1 MEIYPAVD
9 LYEGKVV
16 RLEKGDYSK
25 RKTYSADPKAI
36 AQKWLAAGC
45 AWLHVIDLEGA
56 RSGEIKNWDSLEK
69 ILQAKSSVQFGGGVR
84 REDDI
89 RRLFDLGVK
98 RVILGSKILDR
109 DFLQRVTQK
118 NKKRIALSLDI
129 RGDEVQVEGWL
140 KGSGKSI
147 DDYFLEMKR
156 YPVDCLIVTD
166 IDRDGTLG
174 GMDQKKMR
182 RLLEK
187 SPFPIILSGGVASV
201 QDIQSLANFKNTKLK
216 GVIVGKALYEGKLDL
231 KSVVKLIQGKEN

>member
-16 RLEKGDYSK
+16 RLEKGDYNK
-25 RKTYSADPKAI
+25 CKIYSTDPKAI

-45 AWLHVIDLEGA
+45 SWLHVIDLEGA
-56 RSGEIKNWDSLEK
+56 RSGEIKNWESLKK
-69 ILQAKSSVQFGGGVR
+69 ILGVKSSVQFGGGVR

-89 RRLFDLGVK
+89 KRLLDLGVK
-98 RVILGSKILDR
+98 RVILGSKVLDR
-109 DFLQRVTQK
+109 DFLERVTQK

-147 DDYFLEMKR
+147 DDFFLEMR
-156 YPVDCLIVTD
+156 QYPVDCLIVTD

-174 GMDQKKMR
+174 GMDQKKMS

-187 SPFPIILSGGVASV
+187 SPFPIILSGGVASA
-201 QDIQSLANFKNTKLK
+201 QDIQLLVAFKNTKLK
-216 GVIVGKALYEGKLDL
+216 GVIVGKALYEGKFDL
-231 KSVVKLIQGKEN
+231 KSAQELIQRKEN